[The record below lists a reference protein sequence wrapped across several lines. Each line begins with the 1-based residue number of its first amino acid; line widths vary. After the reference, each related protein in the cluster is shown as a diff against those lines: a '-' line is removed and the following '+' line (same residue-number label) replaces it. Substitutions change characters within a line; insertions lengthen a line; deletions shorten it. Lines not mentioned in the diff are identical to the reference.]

1 MANVTNTDGTFKSL
15 GVRLNPFTFDFEG
28 NPVFVNADLQN
39 FEDVLYKLRAKGVLN
54 VGRIYKVFAKKG
66 FDVNG
71 LIMADLS
78 LNGRQSYA
86 TTGQYNKLDNKGN
99 LILKNIKATTEYLPK
114 SFYIKEGNFQFENE
128 KMWFRKFIT
137 CLLYTSPSPRD

>member
-1 MANVTNTDGTFKSL
+1 MAFKSL
-15 GVRLNPFTFDFEG
+15 GLKLKPFQFDFEG
-28 NPVFVNADLQN
+28 NPVYVDADLN
-39 FEDVLYKLRAKGVLN
+39 DFEDLLYKIRAKGVLN

-66 FDVNG
+66 FDVSG

-86 TTGQYNKLDNKGN
+86 TKGQYSKLDNRGN

-114 SFYIKEGNFQFENE
+114 SFFIKEGNFQFENE
-128 KMWFRKFIT
+128 KMWFRKFFYDVWKIRF
-137 CLLYTSPSPRD
+137 CIKWIFA